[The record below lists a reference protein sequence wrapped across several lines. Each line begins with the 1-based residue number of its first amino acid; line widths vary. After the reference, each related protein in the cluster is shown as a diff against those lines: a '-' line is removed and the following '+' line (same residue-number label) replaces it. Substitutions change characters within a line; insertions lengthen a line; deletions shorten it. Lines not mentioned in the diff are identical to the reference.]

1 MDRALASGAR
11 GRKFESCRAHLDL
24 PSRAPVVL
32 LHGFAQDGLVW
43 ADVSESLSN
52 DRAVFCPDLRGHGK
66 QSRNQQIDSTELCA
80 DISALTEGFGPVTLA
95 GYSMGARVA
104 LDWALSNSTLIEH
117 LVLISPTAGI
127 EDPKARHQ
135 RVSSDAMLAEILER
149 DGIDRFIEVW
159 EELPI
164 WADDSDQLKEAARVV
179 RRRQDPQGLA
189 AALIGFGA
197 GVWPE
202 RWSKLATL
210 ETRTTLIVGERDSN
224 CVQSAQ
230 RMRSLLPNSQLEVI
244 SGAGH
249 ALVLE
254 APQELALLIDS

>member
-1 MDRALASGAR
+1 M
-11 GRKFESCRAHLDL
+11 
-24 PSRAPVVL
+24 
-32 LHGFAQDGLVW
+32 
-43 ADVSESLSN
+43 
-52 DRAVFCPDLRGHGK
+52 
-66 QSRNQQIDSTELCA
+66 
-80 DISALTEGFGPVTLA
+80 
-95 GYSMGARVA
+95 
-104 LDWALSNSTLIEH
+104 
-117 LVLISPTAGI
+117 
-127 EDPKARHQ
+127 
-135 RVSSDAMLAEILER
+135 
-149 DGIDRFIEVW
+149 
-159 EELPI
+159 
-164 WADDSDQLKEAARVV
+164 

-230 RMRSLLPNSQLEVI
+230 RMQSLLPNSQLEVI

-254 APQELALLIDS
+254 APHELALLIEA